1 MKDRV
6 PCEIFPYT
14 RAPEVSS
21 CRAERRKLPSQLSA
35 CALSPLSA
43 LCLVA
48 FVAYAYLGLYVLVL
62 DARARVH
69 RLFFAGSTAFA
80 LWALAYTVGHSADS
94 AALYRAAY
102 RFSSPFWIACAPI
115 ALHFFVA
122 LTRPGWLDRRPWLPM
137 VLYAPAVVLL
147 WRELASGLFAAEFVR
162 TPLGWHE
169 VPDLGSPWFWG
180 LVAYYQLTSWALI
193 ALTWHWGAT
202 SQRPADRVS
211 SRLILAGSLLSLLG
225 VTLDNLGWPGLADG
239 PLPSVAPAF
248 PVFAFAAMAWSL
260 VRYRFMANSPSAIAP
275 VLLRTMDD
283 TVLLLDERGLVLSG
297 NESCR
302 NLLGLEAGD
311 LAGRDLASL
320 LRGESAGDQ
329 AFIGALLEQPR
340 GAQRELSC
348 LGHDG
353 RVVPVLLSVAPLAR
367 RRGAPQGA
375 VVVLRDISA
384 ARLADARLRQM
395 AQHDPLT
402 GLTNRYVFQD
412 RLAHALES
420 ARRTGQHVAVLVID
434 LDRFKQVN
442 DAHGHAAGD
451 LLLQEVAARLRAQVR
466 KSDTASRMG
475 GDEFALVL
483 SEIEGPAALAAA
495 TARIRQACSGSVRFG
510 AEELP
515 IMASIGAAVFPDDAD
530 NAEALLRL
538 ADLSMYKAKRQAHG
552 VTRGPAWAL
561 QP

>member
-1 MKDRV
+1 MSRLASPSAHADLLAATLS
-6 PCEIFPYT
+6 IF
-14 RAPEVSS
+14 
-21 CRAERRKLPSQLSA
+21 SA
-35 CALSPLSA
+35 I
-43 LCLVA
+43 CLAA
-48 FVAYAYLGLYVLVL
+48 FVAYAYLGLHVLAL
-62 DARARVH
+62 DARARAH
-69 RLFFAGSTAFA
+69 RLFFGASTAFA
-80 LWALAYTVGHSADS
+80 MWALAYTVGHSADS
-94 AALYRAAY
+94 VALYRAAY
-102 RFSSPFWIACAPI
+102 RLSSPFWIACAPI

-122 LTRPGWLDRRPWLPM
+122 LTRPGWLDRRPWLPL

-147 WRELASGLFAAEFVR
+147 WRELSTGLFAAEFVR

-169 VPDLGSPWFWG
+169 VPDLGSPWFWA

-193 ALTWHWGAT
+193 ALTWHW
-202 SQRPADRVS
+202 SVRSPRPGDRIPA
-211 SRLILAGSLLSLLG
+211 RLILAGSLLSLLG

-260 VRYRFMANSPSAIAP
+260 VRYRFMAVTPSAIAP

-283 TVLLLDERGLVLSG
+283 TVLLLDERGLVISG
-297 NESCR
+297 NEACR
-302 NLLGLEAGD
+302 NLLGHEASD

-320 LRGESAGDQ
+320 LRSDSDGDA
-329 AFIGALLEQPR
+329 AFLDALLEQPR
-340 GAQRELSC
+340 GAQRELTYV
-348 LGHDG
+348 GRDG
-353 RVVPVLLSVAPLAR
+353 RAVPVLLSVAPLAR

-384 ARLADARLRQM
+384 ARQAEARLRQM
-395 AQHDPLT
+395 AQQDPLT
-402 GLTNRYVFQD
+402 GLTNRYVFHD
-412 RLAHALES
+412 RLAQALES
-420 ARRTGQHVAVLVID
+420 ARRAGRRVAVLVID

-451 LLLQEVAARLRAQVR
+451 LLLQEVGARLRARMR

-510 AEELP
+510 TVDLP
-515 IMASIGAAVFPDDAD
+515 IEASIGAAVFPDDAD
-530 NAEALLRL
+530 SADALLRR
-538 ADLSMYKAKRQAHG
+538 ADLAMYEAKRQAHG
-552 VTRGPAWAL
+552 AAGARAWAL
-561 QP
+561 QG